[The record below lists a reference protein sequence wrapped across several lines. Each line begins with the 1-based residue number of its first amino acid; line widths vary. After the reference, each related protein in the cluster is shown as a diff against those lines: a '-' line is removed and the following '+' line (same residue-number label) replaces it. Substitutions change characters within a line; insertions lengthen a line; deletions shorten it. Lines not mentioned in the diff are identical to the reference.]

1 MICVKYNHV
10 HEYVRKGPSMKTTF
24 QFVFITILV
33 LLVASGCPW
42 DKPGNEGEPEGEGEI
57 TAEGESALEGE
68 PCPEGEFV
76 EGEPAEGEP
85 AEGEPPVEA
94 EPREGEPEEGE
105 EGTPEFLSAA
115 PGNNYRWDMFPEYES
130 EPEGEAAVDGEGKT
144 RELVE
149 PDVIRRDENL
159 LFILNQYRG
168 LSIVDLDGETLLSQ
182 TPTVGYP
189 RDLYL
194 LGDRAYVLVSY
205 AQDVSFEENKFR
217 VEYGSKLYLFNISD
231 PANVVQENVFDFEG
245 DLVDSRL
252 VGDIVYAVCSE
263 YSWYDAVMGEQ
274 VIDTAKVTKSYGT
287 TWAVSV
293 DTTDPGDVHIADT
306 VEFDGYGNLI
316 QATNFAIF
324 SVTQEY
330 ETNNSLITYVDI
342 NDPAGDIVV
351 RATAAAPGQM
361 ADRFKMDAWN
371 GVLRVVTNTG
381 WPERNTYITTFDLTN
396 PDTMAQLGQTTL
408 QSASGESVFATRFDG
423 PKAYIVTYL
432 TKDPLFIVDLSD
444 PVNPQVLG
452 ELEIPGWS
460 THIEPRGDRLIALG
474 VDDQGGQRV
483 MVSLFDVSNP
493 AAPLRLDYESFG
505 EGWSWSSAYSDVK
518 AFSVFDDILLVPFS
532 GWNTGSGGYDR
543 LQFISYTRD
552 TLEPQGYVD
561 LQGSALRSF
570 AYSDLYYSVTQEQLA
585 VIDAANLAAPSVVN
599 TISLAENVADI
610 APLANGWAVEV
621 ISRYNSGDLLL
632 RAMTRSGETGGSL
645 ALPVQSVTA
654 TLAWDNAVVIVS
666 SVYEYEPEYKAYYQV
681 HLIDFSNPFNPVSLQ
696 KWAVDLQPWYGGWW
710 GGPWYYEGG
719 MLVDKT
725 AKSMPYYRYYG
736 SQGSAAFLAG
746 NYLVLR
752 GSGSKFPVLFG
763 DIVPWEGL
771 AVLDLT
777 SEANPSYIGL
787 GFETVQAVDAA
798 EGLIYI
804 TTSESR
810 GLDASQR
817 SVCAYYLRLLNPAT
831 LKMSDAINVPGIFMH
846 RVAENATLVL
856 KDTQYADDGRQ
867 VTLLRSGSL
876 QRNAFKL
883 ADSFLLPFSYGDIKA
898 DKNFIGY
905 LGYAYDILPYE
916 DVYGPLASESADADR
931 IAAPVPPVSAQGYT
945 LGAVSL
951 SRAGAFT
958 RLGHLDLGQEV
969 WCSLL
974 GVKNKQTYLSVSGAA
989 VAHLDFAAS
998 PPTLLSLSPV
1008 MGSPVSVRFDA
1019 DTAYLPLGYSGTL
1032 LLPLQ

>member
-1 MICVKYNHV
+1 MVICVKYNHV
-10 HEYVRKGPSMKTTF
+10 HEYVGKGPSMKTTF
-24 QFVFITILV
+24 HFVFIALLV
-33 LLVASGCPW
+33 LIFAGGCPW
-42 DKPGNEGEPEGEGEI
+42 DKPENEGEPEGEGEI
-57 TAEGESALEGE
+57 TVEGESTLEGE
-68 PCPEGEFV
+68 PCPEGEPV
-76 EGEPAEGEP
+76 EGEP
-85 AEGEPPVEA
+85 V
-94 EPREGEPEEGE
+94 EGEPEEGE
-105 EGTPEFLSAA
+105 GGTPEFLSAA
-115 PGNNYRWDMFPEYES
+115 PGNNYRWDMLPEYES
-130 EPEGEAAVDGEGKT
+130 EPEGETAVDDGGKT

-182 TPTVGYP
+182 TPTVGCP

-194 LGDRAYVLVSY
+194 LDDRAYVLVSY

-217 VEYGSKLYLFNISD
+217 VHYGSKLYLFNIAD

-252 VGDIVYAVCSE
+252 VGAIVYAVCSE
-263 YSWYDAVMGEQ
+263 YSWYDTVIGEE
-274 VIDTAKVTKSYGT
+274 VVDTSKATKSYGT

-351 RATAAAPGQM
+351 RATVAAPGQM

-371 GVLRVVTNTG
+371 GVLRVVTNTW

-408 QSASGESVFATRFDG
+408 QSASGESVYATRFDG

-444 PVNPQVLG
+444 PANPQVLG

-483 MVSLFDVSNP
+483 MVSLFDVSNA
-493 AAPLRLDYESFG
+493 AAPLRLDFESFG
-505 EGWSWSSAYSDVK
+505 EGWSWSSAYNDVK
-518 AFSVFDDILLVPFS
+518 AFSVFDDIILVPFS

-543 LQFISYTRD
+543 LQFISYTHD
-552 TLEPQGYVD
+552 TLEPGGYAD

-585 VIDAANLAAPSVVN
+585 VIEAADLAAPTVIN

-621 ISRYNSGDLLL
+621 ISRYNSGDTLL
-632 RAMTRSGETGGSL
+632 RATNPAGETGGSL
-645 ALPVQSVTA
+645 TLPVQSVTA

-666 SVYEYEPEYKAYYQV
+666 SVYEYEPEYKAYY
-681 HLIDFSNPFNPVSLQ
+681 LIQLVDFSAPFNPVSLR
-696 KWAVDLQPWYGGWW
+696 KWVADLQPWYGGWW

-736 SQGSAAFLAG
+736 SEGAAAFLAG

-752 GSGSKFPVLFG
+752 GSGSKFPVLYG

-771 AVLDLT
+771 AVLDLA

-787 GFETVQAVDAA
+787 GFETIQSVEGAG
-798 EGLIYI
+798 GLIYI
-804 TTSESR
+804 TTSEAR
-810 GLDASQR
+810 GLDDHQR
-817 SVCAYYLRLLNPAT
+817 SLCAHYLRLLNPAT
-831 LKMSDAINVPGIFMH
+831 LKMSDAINVPGIFIH
-846 RVAENATLVL
+846 RAAETATLVL
-856 KDTQYADDGRQ
+856 KDTQYAEDGRE

-916 DVYGPLASESADADR
+916 DIYGPPVSESAEADR
-931 IAAPVPPVSAQGYT
+931 IVSPVPPVFVQGYI
-945 LGAVSL
+945 LGTVSL
-951 SRAGAFT
+951 SNAGTFAA
-958 RLGHLDLGQEV
+958 GGQLDLGQDV

-974 GVKNKQTYLSVSGAA
+974 GVKNGQTFVSVSGTA
-989 VAHLDFAAS
+989 VARLDFTGS
-998 PPTLLSLSPV
+998 PPALLSLSPV

-1032 LLPLQ
+1032 LLPLL